1 MAEPVRRSE
10 APLYDRDFCAWSE
23 AQSRLLKARSTAQ
36 LDWDN
41 LAEEIAT
48 LGRSERSEIRS
59 RIRVI
64 LIHLLKWQ
72 FQPEGRNA
80 GWAGSLLEQRDQLNE
95 TLSDSPSL
103 RPYPQ
108 SVLKRQYRIAR
119 LKAAGETGLPVES
132 FPLENPYSVSE
143 VLDESFLPGSE

>member
-1 MAEPVRRSE
+1 MAEPAVRP
-10 APLYDRDFCAWSE
+10 APPLYDRDFYAWSE
-23 AQSRLLKARSTAQ
+23 EQSRLLMARSRAG

-64 LIHLLKWQ
+64 LVHLLKWQ

-80 GWAGSLLEQRDQLNE
+80 SWAGTLLEQRDQLNE
-95 TLSDSPSL
+95 TINASPSL
-103 RPYPQ
+103 RGYPQ
-108 SVLKRQYRIAR
+108 SILPRQYDIAR
-119 LKAAGETGLPVES
+119 LKAAGETGLPVEN
-132 FPLENPYSVSE
+132 FPQECPYTAADI
-143 VLDESFLPGSE
+143 LDDTFFPAG